1 MVTFKTHRDKT
12 VRTISILISSFLL
25 ACLASAALAQTP
37 DPAIKSTQ
45 VSGKVTEINA
55 SAGQITIKTAA
66 GSVVLAS
73 VNEKTT
79 YQRIPPGETD
89 KSKAEQTSLTEI
101 TVGDGLIA
109 RGYVAADQKSVPAQQ
124 IYVVSQSEIA
134 KKNQAEKIA
143 WARGAKGIVKSVNPS
158 TKEVTVGS
166 SSLSGAPQLITVSLD
181 KAKIR
186 QYPPDSIP
194 RYESAKPAEFEQI
207 KVNDQFNAKGEKSTD
222 GTHLAAQE
230 VLFGT
235 FKIVGGTVTGIDAA
249 TNTVKIN
256 DLTTKK
262 PLTIVFKP
270 ESVIRRL
277 PPQMAMMFGGMGGA
291 GGPGGPGGP
300 GAGAPGGG
308 QARPQGEGQAG
319 QGPRPQG
326 AGPAGPGGQGGPGG
340 PGRMGGGGGTMADML
355 ERWPTISISELKVG
369 DTILMSSL
377 PGSDPTQFTAI
388 QLVTGAESLLA
399 MAAARQQAGGRQQG
413 GGGVD
418 LNGSFGGMFGGLG
431 GP

>member
-1 MVTFKTHRDKT
+1 

-25 ACLASAALAQTP
+25 VCLASVALAQTP
-37 DPAIKSTQ
+37 DPAIKATQ
-45 VSGKVTEINA
+45 VFGKVTEINA

-79 YQRIPPGETD
+79 YQRMPPGETD
-89 KSKAEQTSLTEI
+89 RAKAEQTSLTEI
-101 TVGDGLIA
+101 TVGDGL
-109 RGYVAADQKSVPAQQ
+109 VAQGFVATDQKSVPAQR
-124 IYVVSQSEIA
+124 IIVVSQSEIA
-134 KKNQAEKIA
+134 KKNATERMA

-166 SSLSGAPQLITVSLD
+166 TSLMGAPQTITVAVE

-194 RYESAKPAEFEQI
+194 KYETSKPAQFEQI
-207 KVNDQFNAKGEKSTD
+207 KVGDQFNAKGEKSTD
-222 GTHLAAQE
+222 GLHLDAQE

-235 FKIVGGTVTGIDAA
+235 FKIAGGTVTAIDVA
-249 TNTVKIN
+249 TNTIKIN
-256 DLTTKK
+256 DLSTKK

-270 ESVIRRL
+270 ESIIRRL
-277 PPQMAMMFGGMGGA
+277 PQGAAMMFGGGA

-300 GAGAPGGG
+300 GAGGPGGG
-308 QARPQGEGQAG
+308 QPRPQGDGQAQG

-326 AGPAGPGGQGGPGG
+326 AGPGGPGG
-340 PGRMGGGGGTMADML
+340 PGRMGGGGTMADML
-355 ERWPTISISELKVG
+355 ERWPTISLNELKVG

-377 PGSDPTQFTAI
+377 QGSDPTQLTAI
-388 QLVTGAESLLA
+388 QLVTGAETLLA
-399 MAAARQQAGGRQQG
+399 MAAARQQGGQGQRG

>member
-1 MVTFKTHRDKT
+1 MNTFKLTRDKT

-25 ACLASAALAQTP
+25 VCLASAALAQAP

-45 VSGKVTEINA
+45 VFGKVTEINA
-55 SAGQITIKTAA
+55 SSGQITIKTAA
-66 GSVVLAS
+66 GSVVVAA

-79 YQRIPPGETD
+79 YQRMPPGELD

-101 TVGDGLIA
+101 AVGDGLVA
-109 RGYVAADQKSVPAQQ
+109 RGYVATDQKSVPAQQ
-124 IYVVSQSEIA
+124 IIVVSQSEIA
-134 KKNQAEKIA
+134 KKNAAEKMA
-143 WARGAKGIVKSVNPS
+143 WSRGAKGIVKSVNPS

-166 SSLSGAPQLITVSLD
+166 SSIMGATQTITVSVD
-181 KAKIR
+181 KARIR

-194 RYESAKPAEFEQI
+194 RYENAKPAQFEQI
-207 KVNDQFNAKGEKSTD
+207 KVNDQFNAKGEKSAD
-222 GTHLAAQE
+222 GMHLVAQE
-230 VLFGT
+230 VLFGS
-235 FKIVGGTVTGIDAA
+235 FKIYGGTVTAIDAA

-270 ESVIRRL
+270 ESIIRRA
-277 PPQMAMMFGGMGGA
+277 PQMGMMM
-291 GGPGGPGGP
+291 GGPGGP
-300 GAGAPGGG
+300 GAGG
-308 QARPQGEGQAG
+308 QARPQGEGQGQAAQG

-326 AGPAGPGGQGGPGG
+326 AGPGGPGGQGPGG
-340 PGRMGGGGGTMADML
+340 PGRMGGGGSMADVL
-355 ERWPTISISELKVG
+355 ERMPTISINELKVG

-377 PGSDPTQFTAI
+377 PGADPTQLTAI
-388 QLVTGAESLLA
+388 QLVTGAEPLLA
-399 MAAARQQAGGRQQG
+399 LAAARQQQGGQGRQ

-418 LNGSFGGMFGGLG
+418 LNGSFGGMFGGGGLG

>member
-12 VRTISILISSFLL
+12 VRTISILISGFVLV
-25 ACLASAALAQTP
+25 CLASAALAQTP
-37 DPAIKSTQ
+37 DPSIKSTQ
-45 VSGKVTEINA
+45 VVGKVTEINA

-66 GSVVLAS
+66 GSVVVAS

-79 YQRIPPGETD
+79 YQRMPPGETD
-89 KSKAEQTSLTEI
+89 KTKAEQTSLTEI
-101 TVGDGLIA
+101 TVGDGLVA
-109 RGYVAADQKSVPAQQ
+109 RGYVATDQKSVPAQQ
-124 IYVVSQSEIA
+124 IFVVSQSEIA
-134 KKNQAEKIA
+134 KNNQAEKIA

-166 SSLSGAPQLITVSLD
+166 SSMSGAAQTITVSLD

-194 RYESAKPAEFEQI
+194 KYESAKPAEFEQI
-207 KVNDQFNAKGEKSTD
+207 KVNDQFNAKGEKSAD

-235 FKIVGGTVTGIDAA
+235 FKIVGGTVTAIDVA

-270 ESVIRRL
+270 ESIIRRL

-291 GGPGGPGGP
+291 GGPGGPGAGP
-300 GAGAPGGG
+300 GAGGGG
-308 QARPQGEGQAG
+308 QARPAGEGQ
-319 QGPRPQG
+319 RPQG
-326 AGPAGPGGQGGPGG
+326 AGPAGPGGQGGPG
-340 PGRMGGGGGTMADML
+340 RMGGGGSMADML
-355 ERWPTISISELKVG
+355 ERWPTISINELKVG
-369 DTILMSSL
+369 DTSLMSSL

-399 MAAARQQAGGRQQG
+399 MAAARQQQGGGRQQG

>member
-25 ACLASAALAQTP
+25 VCLASAALAQTP

-45 VSGKVTEINA
+45 VAGKVSEINA

-66 GSVVLAS
+66 GSVVVAS

-109 RGYVAADQKSVPAQQ
+109 RGYVTADQKSVPAQQ
-124 IYVVSQSEIA
+124 IFVVSQSEIA
-134 KKNQAEKIA
+134 KKNASEKLA
-143 WARGAKGIVKSVNPS
+143 WSRGAKGIVKSVNPS

-166 SSLSGAPQLITVSLD
+166 SSMAGAPQTITVSVD

-207 KVNDQFNAKGEKSTD
+207 KVNDQFNAKGEKSAD

-235 FKIVGGTVTGIDAA
+235 FKIVGGTVTAIDVA

-270 ESVIRRL
+270 ESIIRRL
-277 PPQMAMMFGGMGGA
+277 PPQMAMMFGGMGG
-291 GGPGGPGGP
+291 PGGPGGP
-300 GAGAPGGG
+300 GAGAPAGG
-308 QARPQGEGQAG
+308 QTQPAPG

-355 ERWPTISISELKVG
+355 ERWPTIAISELKVG

-377 PGSDPTQFTAI
+377 PGADPSQFTAI

>member
-25 ACLASAALAQTP
+25 VCLASAALAQTP

-45 VSGKVTEINA
+45 VAGKVTEINA

-124 IYVVSQSEIA
+124 IFVVSQSEIA
-134 KKNQAEKIA
+134 KKNAAEKIA

-166 SSLSGAPQLITVSLD
+166 SSISGAAQMITVSLD

-207 KVNDQFNAKGEKSTD
+207 KVNDQFNAKGEKSAD

-235 FKIVGGTVTGIDAA
+235 FKIVGGTVTAIDVA

-262 PLTIVFKP
+262 PLTIVFKA
-270 ESVIRRL
+270 ESIIRRL
-277 PPQMAMMFGGMGGA
+277 PPQMAMMFGGMGG
-291 GGPGGPGGP
+291 PGGPGG
-300 GAGAPGGG
+300 AGAAGGP
-308 QARPQGEGQAG
+308 ARPQGEGQGQAAQG

-340 PGRMGGGGGTMADML
+340 PGRMGGGGTMADML
-355 ERWPTISISELKVG
+355 ERWPTISINELKVG

-377 PGSDPTQFTAI
+377 PGADPTQFTAI

-399 MAAARQQAGGRQQG
+399 MAAARQQQGGGRQQG